1 MKGIRYDT
9 IDHNVLLGKI
19 AHMGF
24 RGVSHNYITSYLE
37 NRKQRTQV
45 GNNKSSERIIT
56 KGVPQGSVMGPFLF
70 CLGIND
76 IFKAI
81 KDAEAVLFAD
91 DAAFF
96 IVAKDIGT
104 LYERIRRM
112 LADLSRYLNCNMLV
126 PNLSKSKL
134 MFFSS
139 RPHPPMGLE
148 DILFR
153 NEKLEWVNEYKYLG
167 LILSNKMSYARHI
180 DKVCTRVSQYTGVF
194 YHLNK
199 ILPRNVLM
207 LLYHSHIV
215 PHISLHI
222 EIWGAAPEQYISKL
236 SIKQNKLL
244 RAILNVLIINGRP
257 MYPTINMYRDLKVL
271 TTKCIFK
278 LQLFK
283 FLLRMLKGSLP
294 SFYNLLLNPLLT
306 THQYQTRGGNYRHPL
321 ITSEVERRAVAHQI
335 IILME
340 SVEINDFL
348 DLSMTVAVNKYREM
362 MLVQ

>member
-1 MKGIRYDT
+1 
-9 IDHNVLLGKI
+9 
-19 AHMGF
+19 
-24 RGVSHNYITSYLE
+24 
-37 NRKQRTQV
+37 
-45 GNNKSSERIIT
+45 
-56 KGVPQGSVMGPFLF
+56 MGPFLF

-81 KDAEAVLFAD
+81 TDAEAVLFAD

-222 EIWGAAPEQYISKL
+222 EIGGAAPERYIK
-236 SIKQNKLL
+236 IK
-244 RAILNVLIINGRP
+244 
-257 MYPTINMYRDLKVL
+257 Y
-271 TTKCIFK
+271 
-278 LQLFK
+278 
-283 FLLRMLKGSLP
+283 
-294 SFYNLLLNPLLT
+294 
-306 THQYQTRGGNYRHPL
+306 
-321 ITSEVERRAVAHQI
+321 
-335 IILME
+335 
-340 SVEINDFL
+340 
-348 DLSMTVAVNKYREM
+348 
-362 MLVQ
+362 